1 MCKGHGHYLKNCPYT
16 KTAVQAASEK
26 RRAETSSRR
35 SSDKTETRF
44 NQMQATIDSLQKKL
58 KEVESKQK
66 SKKAYTA
73 GAVVSELSSD
83 EDKHQPEEECQEETA
98 TFCKENVSTTSDT
111 WISDSGA
118 SSYITNNLG
127 FFSKPLQQTG

>member
-1 MCKGHGHYLKNCPYT
+1 MCKGHSYYLKNCPYT

-35 SSDKTETRF
+35 SSNKTETRF
-44 NQMQATIDSLQKKL
+44 NQMQATINSLQKRL

-73 GAVVSELSSD
+73 RAVVSESSSD
-83 EDKHQPEEECQEETA
+83 KDKHQPKEEC
-98 TFCKENVSTTSDT
+98 
-111 WISDSGA
+111 
-118 SSYITNNLG
+118 
-127 FFSKPLQQTG
+127 